1 MITSQKLLV
10 NLSFMIPKPTGI
22 TTYAKNI
29 IPYLKELSP
38 TLLASEEIPGYQ
50 CYEVPGNL
58 TPDYGKKGHFSRLLW
73 TQRKLPKIYQGLNSK
88 LLFSPVTEAPLFS
101 PCRFVVMVHDF
112 IPLRF
117 PNWRSPL
124 TYYHRYY
131 IPLVLQQAV
140 HIVCNSQATAQDIVK
155 FCQVSLEK
163 ITPIPLGYDAK
174 HFRFLNLP
182 TKNYF
187 LYIGRCDPYKNLH
200 GLISAFAGLANRSD
214 YELWLAGTPDPRYT
228 PALKARVEELGLSGQ
243 VKFLEY
249 VPFAELPRL
258 INQAIALVFPSL
270 WEGFG
275 LPVLEAMACGTP
287 AIASNVSSLP
297 EVVGNA
303 GLLINPDKPGEIA
316 EAMNTVATDAKLR
329 SQLRELSLSRAT
341 EFSWEKTGK
350 ATAKVLE
357 QYIES

>member
-1 MITSQKLLV
+1 
-10 NLSFMIPKPTGI
+10 MIPQPTGI
-22 TTYAKNI
+22 TTYATNI
-29 IPYLKELSP
+29 IPYLTDLHP
-38 TLLASEEIPGYQ
+38 TLLVAEELPGYE
-50 CYEVPGNL
+50 CYQVPGDL
-58 TPDYGKKGHFSRLLW
+58 TPDYGKKGHLSRILW
-73 TQRKLPKIYQGLNSK
+73 TQTELPKIYQELNAR

-101 PCRFVVMVHDF
+101 RCRFVVMVHDF

-140 HIVCNSQATAQDIVK
+140 HIVCNSQATAQDIIN
-155 FCQVSLEK
+155 FCNISPDK
-163 ITPIPLGYDAK
+163 ISPIPLGYDAE
-174 HFRFLNLP
+174 HFKFLNLP

-200 GLISAFAGLANRSD
+200 SLISAFAGLPNASD

-228 PALKARVEELGLSGQ
+228 PQLKTQVAELGLTNR
-243 VKFLEY
+243 VKFLDY
-249 VPFAELPRL
+249 VAFEDLPRL

-287 AIASNVSSLP
+287 VIASNVSSLP
-297 EVVGNA
+297 EVVGKA
-303 GLLINPDKPGEIA
+303 GLLINLDKTGDLA
-316 EAMNTVATDAKLR
+316 AAMNSVATDATLR
-329 SQLRELSLSRAT
+329 SQLRELSLSQASQ
-341 EFSWEKTGK
+341 FSWEKTGK
-350 ATAKVLE
+350 TTAKVL
-357 QYIES
+357 QRYI

>member
-1 MITSQKLLV
+1 MIKNQKLLI
-10 NLSFMIPKPTGI
+10 NLSFMIPKATGI

-29 IPYLKELSP
+29 IPYLRELNP
-38 TLLASEEIPGYQ
+38 TLLVSQTIRGYD
-50 CYEVPGNL
+50 CYQVPHNL
-58 TPDYGKKGHFSRLLW
+58 TPDYGKKGHLSRILW
-73 TQRKLPKIYQGLNSK
+73 TQLNLPKIYQNLNAS

-101 PCRFVVMVHDF
+101 HCRWVVMVHDF

-140 HIVCNSQATAQDIVK
+140 HIVCNSQATAKDIIK
-155 FCQVSLEK
+155 YCQISPEK
-163 ITPIPLGYDAK
+163 ITPISLGYDAE
-174 HFRFLNLP
+174 HFRFLDLQ

-200 GLISAFAGLANRSD
+200 RLIQAFANLPYRYD
-214 YELWLAGTPDPRYT
+214 YELWLAGTPDHRYT
-228 PALKARVEELGLSGQ
+228 PQLKAQVKELGLTQQ

-249 VPFAELPRL
+249 VPFAQLPIL

-275 LPVLEAMACGTP
+275 LPILEAMACGTP
-287 AIASNVSSLP
+287 AIASNLSSLP

-303 GLLINPDKPGEIA
+303 GLLINPDHTAEIT
-316 EAMNTVATDAKLR
+316 EAMNLVATDTKLR
-329 SQLRELSLSRAT
+329 SQLRELSLNRAT
-341 EFSWEKTGK
+341 EFSWAKTGA
-350 ATAKVLE
+350 ATAKVLQ
-357 QYIES
+357 QYI

>member
-1 MITSQKLLV
+1 MSKSQDLLV
-10 NLSFMIPKPTGI
+10 NLSFMIPQPTGI

-29 IPYLKELSP
+29 IPYLRDFNS
-38 TLLASEEIPGYQ
+38 TLLVGQEISGYQ
-50 CYEVPGNL
+50 CYKVPDRL
-58 TPDYGKKGHFSRLLW
+58 TPDYGKKGHLSRIIW
-73 TQRKLPKIYQGLNSK
+73 TQVKLPKIYQELK
-88 LLFSPVTEAPLFS
+88 ARLLFSPVTEAPLFS
-101 PCRFVVMVHDF
+101 DCRFVVMVHDF

-140 HIVCNSQATAQDIVK
+140 HIVCNSQATAQDIIK
-155 FCQVSLEK
+155 FCQISPEK
-163 ITPIPLGYDAK
+163 ITPIPLGYDAE
-174 HFRFLNLP
+174 HFRFLDLP
-182 TKNYF
+182 TRNYF

-228 PALKARVEELGLSGQ
+228 PDLKAQVAELGLTDQ
-243 VKFLEY
+243 VKFLAY
-249 VPFAELPRL
+249 VPFADLPRL

-287 AIASNVSSLP
+287 AIASNISSLP

-303 GLLINPDKPGEIA
+303 GLLVNPDKIGEIT
-316 EAMNTVATDAKLR
+316 EAMNALASDAPLR
-329 SQLRELSLSRAT
+329 LNLRELSLSRAT
-341 EFSWEKTGK
+341 QFSWAKTGT
-350 ATAKVLE
+350 ATAKVLQ
-357 QYIES
+357 QYL

>member
-1 MITSQKLLV
+1 MTESQNLLV
-10 NLSFMIPKPTGI
+10 NLSFMIPQPTGI

-29 IPYLKELSP
+29 VTFLRDLNP
-38 TLLASEEIPGYQ
+38 TLLVGQDIPGYQ
-50 CYEVPGNL
+50 CYQVPNNL
-58 TPDYGKKGHFSRLLW
+58 TPDYGKKGHFSRISW
-73 TQRKLPKIYQGLNSK
+73 TQTELPKIYQELKGR

-101 PCRFVVMVHDF
+101 SCRFVVMVHDF

-140 HIVCNSQATAQDIVK
+140 HIVCNSQATAEDITK
-155 FCQVSLEK
+155 FCNVSQEK
-163 ITPIPLGYDAK
+163 ITPIPLGYDAE

-182 TKNYF
+182 TGNYF

-200 GLISAFAGLANRSD
+200 RLIQAFASLANGSN
-214 YELWLAGTPDPRYT
+214 YELWLAGTPDTRYT
-228 PALKARVEELGLSGQ
+228 PYLKAQVEELGLTNQ

-249 VPFAELPRL
+249 VPFAELPTL

-287 AIASNVSSLP
+287 VIASNVSSLP

-303 GLLINPDKPGEIA
+303 GLLINPNKTGEIT
-316 EAMNTVATDAKLR
+316 EAMNAVATDEKLR
-329 SQLRELSLSRAT
+329 SQLRKLSLSWANQ
-341 EFSWEKTGK
+341 FSWERTGT
-350 ATAKVLE
+350 ATAKVLQ
-357 QYIES
+357 QYL

>member
-1 MITSQKLLV
+1 MINNQNLLI
-10 NLSFMIPKPTGI
+10 NLSFMIPQPTGI

-29 IPYLKELSP
+29 IFYLNNLHP
-38 TLLASEEIPGYQ
+38 TLLVSQEIPGYD
-50 CYEVPGNL
+50 CYPVPHNL
-58 TPDYGKKGHFSRLLW
+58 SPAYGKKGHLSRMIW
-73 TQRKLPKIYQGLNSK
+73 TQFNLPRIYQELNAS

-101 PCRFVVMVHDF
+101 PCRSVVMVHDF

-140 HIVCNSQATAQDIVK
+140 HIVCNSQATAQDIIK
-155 FCQVSLEK
+155 YCQISPEK
-163 ITPIPLGYDAK
+163 ITPIPLGYDAE
-174 HFRFLNLP
+174 HFRFLDLP

-200 GLISAFAGLANRSD
+200 LLIAAFAGLPKVYN
-214 YELWLAGTPDPRYT
+214 YELWLAGTPDTRYT
-228 PALKARVEELGLSGQ
+228 PQLKAQVEELGLTQQ

-249 VPFAELPRL
+249 VPFAQLPTL

-287 AIASNVSSLP
+287 AIVSNLSSLP

-303 GLLINPDKPGEIA
+303 GLLINPDNPAEIT
-316 EAMNTVATDAKLR
+316 EAMNLVATDSKLR
-329 SQLRELSLSRAT
+329 RQLRELSLSRAT
-341 EFSWEKTGK
+341 EFSWAKTGA
-350 ATAKVLE
+350 ATAKVLQ
-357 QYIES
+357 QYI

>member
-1 MITSQKLLV
+1 MMKQHNLLV
-10 NLSFMIPKPTGI
+10 NLSFMIPQPTGI
-22 TTYAKNI
+22 TTYAKNV
-29 IPYLKELSP
+29 IPYLTDLDP
-38 TLLASEEIPGYQ
+38 TLLAGQPITGYKFYQ
-50 CYEVPGNL
+50 VPNNL
-58 TPDYGKKGHFSRLLW
+58 TPDYGKKGHLSRIIW
-73 TQRKLPKIYQGLNSK
+73 TQFKLPKIYQELK
-88 LLFSPVTEAPLFS
+88 ARLLFSPVTEAPLLS
-101 PCRFVVMVHDF
+101 SCRFVVMVHDF

-140 HIVCNSQATAQDIVK
+140 HIICNSQATAQDIIK
-155 FCQVSLEK
+155 FCNIFPPK
-163 ITPIPLGYDAK
+163 ITPIPLGYDAQ
-174 HFRFLNLP
+174 HFKFLNLP

-200 GLISAFAGLANRSD
+200 GLISAFANLPSASD

-228 PALKARVEELGLSGQ
+228 PQLKAQVAELGLTEK

-249 VPFAELPRL
+249 VPFADLPRL

-287 AIASNVSSLP
+287 VIASNVSSLP
-297 EVVGNA
+297 EVVGKA
-303 GLLINPDKPGEIA
+303 GLLINLDKTGELA
-316 EAMNTVATDAKLR
+316 AAMNSVATDATLR
-329 SQLRELSLSRAT
+329 TQLRELSLSQASQ
-341 EFSWEKTGK
+341 FSWEKTGR
-350 ATAKVLE
+350 ATAQVLE
-357 QYIES
+357 HYI

>member
-1 MITSQKLLV
+1 MAKSHKLLI
-10 NLSFMIPKPTGI
+10 NLSFMIPQATGI

-29 IPYLKELSP
+29 IPYLKSLNP
-38 TLLASEEIPGYQ
+38 TLLVSQDIPEYECYQ
-50 CYEVPGNL
+50 VPDNL
-58 TPDYGKKGHFSRLLW
+58 NPDYGKKGHLLRILW
-73 TQRKLPKIYQGLNSK
+73 TQFKLPQIYQDLNAS

-101 PCRFVVMVHDF
+101 HCRSVVMVHDF

-140 HIVCNSQATAQDIVK
+140 HIVCNSQATAQDIIK
-155 FCQVSLEK
+155 YCQISPEK
-163 ITPIPLGYDAK
+163 ITPIPLGYDAE
-174 HFRFLNLP
+174 HFRFLDLP

-200 GLISAFAGLANRSD
+200 RLIAAFARLPQVDD

-228 PALKARVEELGLSGQ
+228 PQLKAQVAALGLTGQ
-243 VKFLEY
+243 VKFLAY
-249 VPFAELPRL
+249 IPFAELPRL

-287 AIASNVSSLP
+287 AIASNLSALP
-297 EVVGNA
+297 EVVGDA
-303 GLLINPDKPGEIA
+303 GLLINPYQTEAIT
-316 EAMNTVATDAKLR
+316 EAMNLVATDTKLR
-329 SQLRELSLSRAT
+329 SHLRQLSLNRAA
-341 EFSWEKTGK
+341 EFSWAKTGA
-350 ATAKVLE
+350 ATAKVLQ
-357 QYIES
+357 QYI

>member
-1 MITSQKLLV
+1 MSKNQDLLI

-22 TTYAKNI
+22 TNYAKNI
-29 IPYLKELSP
+29 VPYLSDLNP
-38 TLLASEEIPGYQ
+38 TLLVAEEIPGYQ
-50 CYEVPGNL
+50 CYQVPDNL
-58 TPDYGKKGHFSRLLW
+58 TPDYGKKGHFSRILW
-73 TQRKLPKIYQGLNSK
+73 TQTELQKIYQDLEAG

-101 PCRFVVMVHDF
+101 SCRFVVMVHDF
-112 IPLRF
+112 IPLHF

-140 HIVCNSQATAQDIVK
+140 HIVCNSQSTAEDITK
-155 FCQVSLEK
+155 FCNISPEK
-163 ITPIPLGYDAK
+163 ITPIPLGYDAE

-182 TKNYF
+182 TGNYF

-200 GLISAFAGLANRSD
+200 REIAAFADLPNRSN
-214 YELWLAGTPDPRYT
+214 YQLWFAGTPDPRYT
-228 PALKARVEELGLSGQ
+228 PQLKAQVAELGLTEQ

-249 VPFAELPRL
+249 VPFEELPRL

-287 AIASNVSSLP
+287 VIASNISSLP

-303 GLLINPDKPGEIA
+303 GLLIHPDNIGEIT
-316 EAMNTVATDAKLR
+316 EAMNAIATDLQLR
-329 SQLRELSLSRAT
+329 SQLRKLSLSRASQ
-341 EFSWEKTGK
+341 FSWEKTGK

-357 QYIES
+357 KYIET

>member
-1 MITSQKLLV
+1 MIQQHDLLV

-29 IPYLKELSP
+29 IPYLKELHP
-38 TLLASEEIPGYQ
+38 TLLVSQDIPEYQ
-50 CYEVPGNL
+50 CYQVPGDL
-58 TPDYGKKGHFSRLLW
+58 TPDYGKKGHFSRILW
-73 TQRKLPKIYQGLNSK
+73 TQTELPKIYQGLNAR

-140 HIVCNSQATAQDIVK
+140 HIVCNSQATAQDIIK
-155 FCQVSLEK
+155 FCNISPEK
-163 ITPIPLGYDAK
+163 ITPIPLGYDAE
-174 HFRFLNLP
+174 HFRFLDLP

-200 GLISAFAGLANRSD
+200 RLIEAFAHLPNRSN

-228 PALKARVEELGLSGQ
+228 PQLQAQVEELGLSGQ

-258 INQAIALVFPSL
+258 INQARALVFPSL

-287 AIASNVSSLP
+287 VIASNVSSLP

-303 GLLINPDKPGEIA
+303 GLLINPDKTGEIT
-316 EAMNTVATDAKLR
+316 EAMKAVAKDPQLR
-329 SQLRELSLSRAT
+329 RQLRELSLNRASQ
-341 EFSWEKTGK
+341 FNWQKTGT
-350 ATAKVLE
+350 ATANVL
-357 QYIES
+357 QHYI

>member
-1 MITSQKLLV
+1 MIKQHSLLV

-22 TTYAKNI
+22 TTYSKNI
-29 IPYLKELSP
+29 IPYLKDLHP
-38 TLLASEEIPGYQ
+38 TLLVSQKLLGYD
-50 CYEVPGNL
+50 CYEVPDNL
-58 TPDYGKKGHFSRLLW
+58 TPDYGKKGHFSRILW
-73 TQRKLPKIYQGLNSK
+73 TQRQLPKIYQELQGR

-101 PCRFVVMVHDF
+101 RCRFVVMVHDF

-140 HIVCNSQATAQDIVK
+140 HIVCNSHATAQDIIK
-155 FCQVSLEK
+155 FCNISPEK
-163 ITPIPLGYDAK
+163 ITVIPLGYDAE
-174 HFRFLNLP
+174 HFRFLDLP

-187 LYIGRCDPYKNLH
+187 LYVGRCDPYKNLH
-200 GLISAFAGLANRSD
+200 RLITAFADFANRSD

-228 PALKARVEELGLSGQ
+228 PQLKAQVEELGLSGQ

-258 INQAIALVFPSL
+258 INQARALVFPSL

-287 AIASNVSSLP
+287 VIASNVSSLP
-297 EVVGNA
+297 EVVATA
-303 GLLINPDKPGEIA
+303 GLLINPDKTSEIT
-316 EAMNTVATDAKLR
+316 EAMKAVATDPQLHK
-329 SQLRELSLSRAT
+329 QLRELSLSRASQ
-341 EFSWEKTGK
+341 FNWQKTGT
-350 ATAKVLE
+350 ATAKVL
-357 QYIES
+357 QLYI